1 MPKIIN
7 YPKNSMI
14 FVEGDKDDRI
24 FILQSGYV
32 ILVSTDFET
41 GKVINEKLAIGEFF
55 GVKSSLARVPRQ
67 ETATVMADS
76 VVVQMTPAE
85 FEKIFSPNQTVMLK
99 MLRVFSRN
107 LRDLHYRTEL
117 LLNNNDILV
126 PSDKGMIQVAQA
138 FLDEE
143 IYNACE
149 QVCEKVLARYP
160 YDANKAQVTK
170 IMDLAKRE
178 KGRKNASAGR
188 GAREEEPF
196 KHKKENALK
205 QFDLPMFERFSK
217 TYTDGDVIICEY
229 EPGESFYL
237 VQSGQ
242 VQLEK
247 LISGSLKHIDIVSP
261 GEFFGEMAIL
271 DDSPRSATCI
281 AKGDV
286 RCLEFNKENFR
297 VLVTG
302 NPQIAMIL
310 LKLFCKRIYDQKRRT
325 KILVIK
331 DIQAR
336 ISDIFLM
343 YDEMTPLSEAD
354 QDSSKRKFNLT
365 VNDIA
370 HWAGISLDDARDE
383 MNKMSARGKVEIYE
397 PQHQMLVKNI
407 NDMKRVVDT
416 YYTIQN
422 ARREQGNF

>member
-76 VVVQMTPAE
+76 VVVQMTPSE

-143 IYNACE
+143 LYNSCE

-160 YDANKAQVTK
+160 YDANKATVEK
-170 IMDLAKRE
+170 IMDLSKRQ
-178 KGRKNASAGR
+178 KGRVKGSHDSG
-188 GAREEEPF
+188 REEATF

-217 TYTDGDVIICEY
+217 SYSDGDVIICEY

-416 YYTIQN
+416 YYTILN
-422 ARREQGNF
+422 AHREQEIR

>member
-160 YDANKAQVTK
+160 YDANKTQVTK

-343 YDEMTPLSEAD
+343 FDEMTPLSEAD
-354 QDSSKRKFNLT
+354 MDTSKRKFSLT

-383 MNKMSARGKVEIYE
+383 MNKMSSRGKVEIYD
-397 PQHQMLVKNI
+397 HHMVVKNI

-416 YYTIQN
+416 YYTILN
-422 ARREQGNF
+422 AHREQELR

>member
-1 MPKIIN
+1 
-7 YPKNSMI
+7 
-14 FVEGDKDDRI
+14 
-24 FILQSGYV
+24 
-32 ILVSTDFET
+32 
-41 GKVINEKLAIGEFF
+41 
-55 GVKSSLARVPRQ
+55 
-67 ETATVMADS
+67 
-76 VVVQMTPAE
+76 
-85 FEKIFSPNQTVMLK
+85 
-99 MLRVFSRN
+99 
-107 LRDLHYRTEL
+107 
-117 LLNNNDILV
+117 
-126 PSDKGMIQVAQA
+126 
-138 FLDEE
+138 
-143 IYNACE
+143 
-149 QVCEKVLARYP
+149 
-160 YDANKAQVTK
+160 
-170 IMDLAKRE
+170 
-178 KGRKNASAGR
+178 
-188 GAREEEPF
+188 
-196 KHKKENALK
+196 
-205 QFDLPMFERFSK
+205 
-217 TYTDGDVIICEY
+217 
-229 EPGESFYL
+229 
-237 VQSGQ
+237 
-242 VQLEK
+242 
-247 LISGSLKHIDIVSP
+247 
-261 GEFFGEMAIL
+261 
-271 DDSPRSATCI
+271 PRSATCI

-354 QDSSKRKFNLT
+354 LDSSKRKFNLT

-383 MNKMSARGKVEIYE
+383 MNKMCARGKVEIYE

>member
-41 GKVINEKLAIGEFF
+41 GKVLNEKLAIGEFF

-143 IYNACE
+143 LYNSCE

-160 YDANKAQVTK
+160 YDANKATVEK
-170 IMDLAKRE
+170 IMDLSKRQ
-178 KGRKNASAGR
+178 KGRVKGPHDSG
-188 GAREEEPF
+188 REEATF

-217 TYTDGDVIICEY
+217 SYSDGDVIICEY

-354 QDSSKRKFNLT
+354 LDSSKRKFNLT

-383 MNKMSARGKVEIYE
+383 MNKMCARGKVEIYE

>member
-1 MPKIIN
+1 
-7 YPKNSMI
+7 
-14 FVEGDKDDRI
+14 
-24 FILQSGYV
+24 
-32 ILVSTDFET
+32 
-41 GKVINEKLAIGEFF
+41 
-55 GVKSSLARVPRQ
+55 
-67 ETATVMADS
+67 
-76 VVVQMTPAE
+76 
-85 FEKIFSPNQTVMLK
+85 
-99 MLRVFSRN
+99 
-107 LRDLHYRTEL
+107 
-117 LLNNNDILV
+117 
-126 PSDKGMIQVAQA
+126 
-138 FLDEE
+138 
-143 IYNACE
+143 
-149 QVCEKVLARYP
+149 
-160 YDANKAQVTK
+160 
-170 IMDLAKRE
+170 
-178 KGRKNASAGR
+178 
-188 GAREEEPF
+188 
-196 KHKKENALK
+196 
-205 QFDLPMFERFSK
+205 MFERFSK